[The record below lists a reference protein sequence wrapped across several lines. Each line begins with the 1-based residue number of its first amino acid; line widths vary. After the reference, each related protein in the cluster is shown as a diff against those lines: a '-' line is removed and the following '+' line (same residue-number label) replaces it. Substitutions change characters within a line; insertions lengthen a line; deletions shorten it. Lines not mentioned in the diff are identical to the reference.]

1 MISIINLDESLPEN
15 KGVKV
20 QYIASY
26 LILLT
31 LSLLATF
38 LSYLHKKTRYIAKLR
53 ARRHI
58 MSKLFTEINEADF
71 PTGDLELYAG
81 EYGAWFAAKLYKEE
95 CKFLGWALTPQSTSQ
110 PRQTKSQKMQP

>member
-1 MISIINLDESLPEN
+1 MLLTIFYAISIANLDETLPEN
-15 KGVKV
+15 KGVKI

-26 LILLT
+26 LILLI
-31 LSLLATF
+31 LSVLATF

-58 MSKLFTEINEADF
+58 MSKLFAEINEADF

-81 EYGAWFAAKLYKEE
+81 EYGAWFAAKLYKEQ
-95 CKFLGWALTPQSTSQ
+95 CK
-110 PRQTKSQKMQP
+110 

>member
-1 MISIINLDESLPEN
+1 MFYAIAISEIDESLPEN
-15 KGVKV
+15 KGVRI

-26 LILLT
+26 LILLI

-58 MSKLFTEINEADF
+58 MSKLFAEINQADF
-71 PTGDLELYAG
+71 SSGDLELYAG
-81 EYGAWFAAKLYKEE
+81 EYGAWFAAKLYKEQ
-95 CKFLGWALTPQSTSQ
+95 CKSNSNLCSLSRLFSE
-110 PRQTKSQKMQP
+110 